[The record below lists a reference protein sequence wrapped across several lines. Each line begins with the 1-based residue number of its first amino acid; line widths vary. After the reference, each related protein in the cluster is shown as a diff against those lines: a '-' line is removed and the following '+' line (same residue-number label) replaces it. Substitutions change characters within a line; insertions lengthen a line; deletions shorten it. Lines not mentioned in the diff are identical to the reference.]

1 MSITL
6 IPNSL
11 ISTEGTI
18 RREDGETALEDG
30 LEILSDGNSSTGV
43 QFVSNNSSMIFGVS
57 DTDSLPTGTLTV
69 NAKFNYGPGT
79 KTNFTLRVRLGE
91 EAEFTALGAYEGGPS
106 NDITISI
113 PVSVHQN
120 SVDKVNL
127 FEFVLSSS
135 TGEQVI
141 SEFKVEITG
150 TGDPRLVKLTSGKI
164 KLSSGKITL

>member
-1 MSITL
+1 MSIILT
-6 IPNSL
+6 PDAL

-18 RREDGETALEDG
+18 RREDGETALEAG
-30 LEILSDGNSSTGV
+30 LGVLSDGNSSTGV
-43 QFVSNNSSMIFGVS
+43 QFVSNNSLMIFGVS

-69 NAKFNYGPGT
+69 NAKFNYVQGT

-91 EAEFTALGAYEGGPS
+91 ESDFTVLGAYEGGPS
-106 NDITISI
+106 NNITMSI
-113 PVSVHQN
+113 PTSVHQN
-120 SVDKVNL
+120 KVSFVNS
-127 FEFVLSSS
+127 FEFVLSST

-141 SEFKVEITG
+141 SEFKVEIEG